1 VIAVIVECPLPV
13 RAARRSVDAGKP
25 KSTRRFYIWV
35 KRRVIAKTAFAWGE
49 SVPSWI
55 SRPDDPAATNA

>member
-1 VIAVIVECPLPV
+1 LTIAAVIAVIVECPLPV

-35 KRRVIAKTAFAWGE
+35 KRRVIAKTAFAWAIRA
-49 SVPSWI
+49 VVDI
-55 SRPDDPAATNA
+55 AAG